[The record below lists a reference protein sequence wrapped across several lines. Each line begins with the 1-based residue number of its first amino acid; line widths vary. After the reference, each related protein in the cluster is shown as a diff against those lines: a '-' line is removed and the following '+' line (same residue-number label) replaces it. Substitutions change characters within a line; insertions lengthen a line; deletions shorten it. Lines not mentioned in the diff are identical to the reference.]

1 MDPCVLSRVLCVKPR
16 MDNQRVIRQDS
27 AFFLFGIDKK
37 KNQPAKLN
45 PDYILSKDERII
57 IPANDKKRILLQ
69 LEVLGITEAMIFP
82 EIEKVAT
89 YIKRIYSK

>member
-1 MDPCVLSRVLCVKPR
+1 